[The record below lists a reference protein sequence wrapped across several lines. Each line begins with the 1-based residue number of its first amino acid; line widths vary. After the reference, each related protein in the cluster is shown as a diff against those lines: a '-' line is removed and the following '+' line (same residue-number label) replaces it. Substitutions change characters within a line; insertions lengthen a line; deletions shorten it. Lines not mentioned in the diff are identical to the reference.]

1 MILKLCM
8 EQYALKLNKVYIN
21 DDPELTLTHF
31 KIMSNLA
38 KLDFELTVGP
48 DIR

>member
-21 DDPELTLTHF
+21 ELTLTHF